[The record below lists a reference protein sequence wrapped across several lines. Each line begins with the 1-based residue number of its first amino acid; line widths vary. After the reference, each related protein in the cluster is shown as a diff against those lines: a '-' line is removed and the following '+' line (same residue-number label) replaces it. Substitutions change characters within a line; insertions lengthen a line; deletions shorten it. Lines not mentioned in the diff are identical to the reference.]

1 MRKIIL
7 FVLPLIL
14 LTVLFLVLVLIFNKD
29 GGKGA
34 LQVTSNPASR
44 VFLDGRLVGQ
54 TPLCLCE
61 LPQMLEVRDWTLKL
75 EPIDPK
81 FSSFEQKIRIN
92 SSVLTVVDRT
102 FEDSGS
108 SGSTITL
115 TETGEKQPE
124 LLIVTVPNKSDVY
137 LDSNLSGQTPIS
149 VKGLT
154 ASDHEIKIL
163 KDGYREKIIKVRTVE
178 GYKLESIVHLALKK
192 EGEIASKE
200 ASTKDEETE
209 EDKNK
214 IKILSTPTGFLRA
227 RETPSVSAVQ
237 VGQVKPGETFD
248 IEEETDGWYK
258 IKLSTGKSGWI
269 SSQYAQKE

>member
-44 VFLDGRLVGQ
+44 VFLDGKLVGQ

-81 FSSFEQKIRIN
+81 FSPFEQKIRIN

>member
-1 MRKIIL
+1 
-7 FVLPLIL
+7 
-14 LTVLFLVLVLIFNKD
+14 
-29 GGKGA
+29 
-34 LQVTSNPASR
+34 
-44 VFLDGRLVGQ
+44 
-54 TPLCLCE
+54 
-61 LPQMLEVRDWTLKL
+61 MLEVRDWTLKL

-81 FSSFEQKIRIN
+81 FSPFEQKIRIN